1 MEHLLEQ
8 LADIERQMDDSTLSH
23 SDQQLL
29 DQAWDDINDQIEVLQ
44 MAEEYDD
51 RTLTLSESESI
62 HTLPKRPDTPIPTD
76 VRMFV
81 DLGNGYILAIEEITE
96 EDRWREREAEG
107 WVNEEHYDMA
117 EEF

>member
-29 DQAWDDINDQIEVLQ
+29 DHAWDDINDQIEVLQ
-44 MAEEYDD
+44 LADEYDNQ
-51 RTLTLSESESI
+51 TIESEAESI
-62 HTLPKRPDTPIPTD
+62 HTQPKRPDTPIPTD

-96 EDRWREREAEG
+96 EDRWRQREREG
-107 WVNEEHYDMA
+107 WVDEEHFDMA